1 MKLLL
6 STLIMTG
13 LLATAGPSV
22 VTAQPL
28 VEAVRAGN
36 VKTVQ
41 KLLGKKSTDVNQR
54 DAEGLT
60 PLMVAAVAGDSA
72 MVELLLDKGADIDAQ
87 SGSGMTALMGA
98 AFNSRERALDVL
110 IAHKANLDLQDHK
123 GRTALIV
130 ASKQGVTALVTTLLE
145 ARANTEL
152 RDVNGNTALL
162 VACGERHLHIMME
175 LLRGGANVDVRDPKG
190 RTPLMLLSF
199 LGEDGMIGLMLKYK
213 PDVNAVDFSLK
224 TALTYAKE
232 NKRKLVVS
240 LLEQAGAR

>member
-1 MKLLL
+1 MKFLL
-6 STLIMTG
+6 STLIVTG